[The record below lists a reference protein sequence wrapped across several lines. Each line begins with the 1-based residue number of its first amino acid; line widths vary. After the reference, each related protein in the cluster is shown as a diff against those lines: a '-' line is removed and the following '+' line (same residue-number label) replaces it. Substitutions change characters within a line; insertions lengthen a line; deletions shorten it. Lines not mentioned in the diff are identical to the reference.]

1 MSSKDRFKIVHNNIV
16 ANIFR
21 RISAKMAVI
30 PPTSASVFL
39 LLALLSVPLC
49 RSAEPQEAAEAEEP
63 EYKRYVKEEHQYYH
77 LHLYQ
82 DNYDGAYD
90 RHLVDLKADPE
101 ARTHE
106 FLSGHSQAAEA
117 VEPGFQFPFYGHMVD
132 RFYVTTHGFLSF
144 APRLHNLMYKTQYI
158 APLRVKLD
166 PGASTYATVDYVAKE
181 DRLTVQWTNVSVAE
195 PYQHPMG
202 GQFTFQVCDDSVGA
216 IPEKA
221 KKNSSFPILPIVIF
235 PLIEF

>member
-1 MSSKDRFKIVHNNIV
+1 
-16 ANIFR
+16 
-21 RISAKMAVI
+21 MAVI

-117 VEPGFQFPFYGHMVD
+117 VSLSIGNAHANALGDVGEQGEKRRD
-132 RFYVTTHGFLSF
+132 RSP
-144 APRLHNLMYKTQYI
+144 A
-158 APLRVKLD
+158 A
-166 PGASTYATVDYVAKE
+166 
-181 DRLTVQWTNVSVAE
+181 LTVEQIVAQIMLRGAKDMLRNSFLYLDS
-195 PYQHPMG
+195 PSF
-202 GQFTFQVCDDSVGA
+202 FTLA
-216 IPEKA
+216 T
-221 KKNSSFPILPIVIF
+221 PIL
-235 PLIEF
+235 